1 MFTLHSNVNYSGIL
15 CNLNQLQ
22 KLYKKNLQGL
32 QKPGRKVQ
40 GEKQRDFQETWDT
53 NKCPALVTKQTFYN
67 LTSLNLA
74 GESKLDKLSQM
85 SRGSVQWDSAP
96 LRVGDSVYLDLDLDQ
111 DTLKFKI
118 KKKWVEAVMK
128 TKEDVNCGQECLP

>member
-1 MFTLHSNVNYSGIL
+1 
-15 CNLNQLQ
+15 
-22 KLYKKNLQGL
+22 
-32 QKPGRKVQ
+32 
-40 GEKQRDFQETWDT
+40 
-53 NKCPALVTKQTFYN
+53 
-67 LTSLNLA
+67 
-74 GESKLDKLSQM
+74 M